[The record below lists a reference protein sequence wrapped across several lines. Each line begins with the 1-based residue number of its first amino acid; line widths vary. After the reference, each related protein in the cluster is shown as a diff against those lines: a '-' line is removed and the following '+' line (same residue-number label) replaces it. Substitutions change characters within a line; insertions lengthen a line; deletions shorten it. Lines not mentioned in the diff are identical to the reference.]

1 MQKSLSKL
9 ETSRMSGQEKF
20 VPYHLDKNEYS
31 CFLYNQKCKSIK
43 NLKLINEETNS
54 DETEKIKS
62 TYDNIIYK

>member
-1 MQKSLSKL
+1 
-9 ETSRMSGQEKF
+9 MSGQEKF

-31 CFLYNQKCKSIK
+31 YFVYNQKYKSIK